1 MSTLRKIAAK
11 GVYLG
16 EAKWIGDKAQLRET
30 TATRIE
36 DVKENRVT
44 VMA

>member
-1 MSTLRKIAAK
+1 MSAFRKIAAT

-30 TATRIE
+30 TAARIE
-36 DVKENRVT
+36 DVKQNRVT
-44 VMA
+44 VTA

>member
-1 MSTLRKIAAK
+1 MRKIAAK

-16 EAKWIGDKAQLRET
+16 KAKWIGDKAQLKET
-30 TATRIE
+30 TAARIE
-36 DVKENRVT
+36 GVKENRVT